1 MHSRINYI
9 TPALLLCWN
18 NIFSIKSILSCY
30 FVRKIINKA
39 ALIKLTDVRK
49 PYFTNQKLAICDSTN
64 IFFSR
69 INSFSDSSSSI
80 KTMIARE
87 IKSIIIDILIIP
99 KEKWIN
105 SLIITIEPNKVK
117 SQTCKYYISLTKLTR

>member
-49 PYFTNQKLAICDSTN
+49 PYFANQKLAICDSTN

-87 IKSIIIDILIIP
+87 IKSIIIDILIELSFP
-99 KEKWIN
+99 KKNGSIL
-105 SLIITIEPNKVK
+105 SLLQLNQIRLNHKLANIT
-117 SQTCKYYISLTKLTR
+117 YL